1 MPHIFGIVY
10 VCNIHSPQSEC
21 IGSVDTCLGVQ
32 DQFESEC
39 VWRTANIASSHVV
52 CTRCDVMCT
61 AVFGGE
67 YKKPPEMVAWQ
78 EVDLVG
84 HKGTGNVLFPDR
96 QQV

>member
-1 MPHIFGIVY
+1 
-10 VCNIHSPQSEC
+10 
-21 IGSVDTCLGVQ
+21 
-32 DQFESEC
+32 
-39 VWRTANIASSHVV
+39 
-52 CTRCDVMCT
+52 MCT

-84 HKGTGNVLFPDR
+84 HKGTGNVLIPDR